1 MPSKLCKSWK
11 HFSSTGN
18 YQGATFLVW
27 IEHRGAVRKWQNAHA
42 QLSTMRI
49 SGFLLPQSIP
59 QMSLLRL
66 LSVLLLVFLCPSV
79 QKSVLHFG
87 WQLLCHHMNDSHF
100 PPLLSIPFC
109 QSNSLLLFWQ
119 ELLARKKK
127 NMNCFSIYSINSWL
141 QTQRVKGFLL
151 GFDCGMLCTKITI
164 LLYNHRSSVFW
175 VFYGHKCINIMQ
187 RQSAANWLF

>member
-79 QKSVLHFG
+79 QKCFILVDSFYVTTWMIPIFH
-87 WQLLCHHMNDSHF
+87 LCS
-100 PPLLSIPFC
+100 LSLSAKAILSSC
-109 QSNSLLLFWQ
+109 SD
-119 ELLARKKK
+119 R
-127 NMNCFSIYSINSWL
+127 NSWQGRKRIWTASAYTASTVDFRPNVL
-141 QTQRVKGFLL
+141 KVFYLALTVVCFVPK
-151 GFDCGMLCTKITI
+151 
-164 LLYNHRSSVFW
+164 LLYYFIIIEVQYFGY
-175 VFYGHKCINIMQ
+175 FMAINV
-187 RQSAANWLF
+187 